1 MVKDIKK
8 VVPTETSTPSAGQ
21 MSDTV
26 VRFLKESKLEL
37 KKVTWPTK
45 QELIA
50 NTIVVLISVFLCAA
64 AIWVVDSIF
73 SVVIRG
79 ILR

>member
-8 VVPTETSTPSAGQ
+8 VVPTETSTASAGQ
-21 MSDTV
+21 MSDTA

>member
-8 VVPTETSTPSAGQ
+8 VIPTEASAASAGQ
-21 MSDTV
+21 MSDSA

-64 AIWVVDSIF
+64 AIWIVDSIF